1 VEINLMVNT
10 KGSVYDMG
18 KTKLVSEYLRLFF
31 FYLCK
36 TLSDGEEIFS
46 WA

>member
-1 VEINLMVNT
+1 MVNT

-18 KTKLVSEYLRLFF
+18 KTKLVSEYHRLFF

-36 TLSDGEEIFS
+36 TSSVGEEISS
-46 WA
+46 WI